1 MKKHELKASLGRVR
15 AREELVAST
24 IAAVA
29 KQKESREKHFALPSY
44 SQGLRFAGAMCA
56 LALVFC
62 IGFVAARQDWS
73 QPDQSTL
80 GQLEVAEMTMA
91 EVAAYAFE
99 REYENGYVLLGG
111 RVESIRFAELTED
124 DVNNEVV
131 KKCRVTVSAGKLVDI
146 SDDLSVDLNNT
157 GTTFE
162 SSIVF
167 YDRDTMDSFFDLS
180 VGEMILRLVPDENG
194 NWSIVD
200 FAPVQE

>member
-29 KQKESREKHFALPSY
+29 KQKERRKNHFALPSY

-131 KKCRVTVSAGKLVDI
+131 KKCRVTVSASKLVDI

-167 YDRDTMDSFFDLS
+167 YDHDTMDSFFDLS

>member
-15 AREELVAST
+15 AREELVIST
-24 IAAVA
+24 MAAVA
-29 KQKESREKHFALPSY
+29 KQKERSEKRFTLPSY

-73 QPDQSTL
+73 RPEQSTL

-91 EVAAYAFE
+91 EVAAFAFE
-99 REYENGYVLLGG
+99 NEQNNNYVLLGG

-124 DVNNEVV
+124 DVNNDVV
-131 KKCRVTVSAGKLVDI
+131 KKCKVTVSASKLVDI
-146 SDDLSVDLNNT
+146 SDDLSVDLNKT

-162 SSIVF
+162 SDIVF
-167 YDRDTMDSFFDLS
+167 YDHETMDYFFDLS
-180 VGEMILRLVPDENG
+180 IGEMILRLVPDENG
-194 NWSIVD
+194 NWSITD
-200 FAPVQE
+200 FAPDQE

>member
-29 KQKESREKHFALPSY
+29 KQKERREKHFALPSY

-131 KKCRVTVSAGKLVDI
+131 KKCRVTVSASKLVDI

-167 YDRDTMDSFFDLS
+167 YDHDTMDTFFDLS